1 MFHDI
6 DDMIFGSEDYP
17 FGSERGAAFN
27 ATTGG
32 SKSTKMQRKRGQ

>member
-17 FGSERGAAFN
+17 YVSERLSAFN
-27 ATTGG
+27 ATNGG
-32 SKSTKMQRKRGQ
+32 SKSTKMQRKRG